1 MPMPHPPRTV
11 DRAGPEWAT
20 GTDPAEDPLPYG
32 TATWR
37 ALGTYVQLVVHPAAA
52 LREAIPL
59 ANTVLEA
66 VDASCSRFRAD
77 SGLSRVNRR
86 AGTWVGVDPLLVG
99 VLRTALAAA
108 EDSCGL
114 VCPTLGVHLRAL
126 GYDRDLAEVRAGG
139 GTTDHGPAVV
149 PPPVLPDAWRSIEIC
164 DRSAIRI
171 PMGVELDLGA
181 VGKAHAADL
190 IAARL
195 PERLGCDVLVS
206 LGGDVAVGTLD
217 ASPTHPWRV
226 EVSEVPSAGPDTAG
240 EAPRQT
246 GTGTPVDVVP
256 LPEGGIATST
266 ILRRRWSHRGRP
278 AHHLLDPR
286 TGLPVRPRWR
296 TASVLADRCSTAN
309 AASTAVVVMG
319 DPAVPWLAARGL
331 AARLVDTH
339 GRVTTVGGWPTGD
352 PPDADP
358 HSRAARR
365 G

>member
-11 DRAGPEWAT
+11 DRAGPERAS
-20 GTDPAEDPLPYG
+20 GTDLAEDPLPYG

-37 ALGTYVQLVVHPAAA
+37 ALGTYVQLVVHPAAT
-52 LREAIPL
+52 LREALPL

-77 SGLSRVNRR
+77 SDLSRVNRR
-86 AGTWVGVDPLLVG
+86 PGTWVGVDPLLVG

-108 EDSCGL
+108 EDSRGL
-114 VCPTLGVHLRAL
+114 VCPTLGVHLRTL

-139 GTTDHGPAVV
+139 GSPDHGPAAV
-149 PPPVLPDAWRSIEIC
+149 PPPVLPEAWRSIEIR

-171 PMGVELDLGA
+171 PVGVELDLGA

-195 PERLGCDVLVS
+195 PGRLGCDVLVS

-217 ASPTHPWRV
+217 TNLTHPWQV
-226 EVSEVPSAGPDTAG
+226 EVSEVPVTGSATADG
-240 EAPRQT
+240 FLRQA

-256 LPEGGIATST
+256 LPAGGIATST
-266 ILRRRWSHRGRP
+266 ILRRRWSHGGRQ

-309 AASTAVVVMG
+309 AASTAAVVMG
-319 DPAVPWLAARGL
+319 DPAVPWLEARGL
-331 AARLVDTH
+331 AARLVDMH
-339 GRVTTVGGWPTGD
+339 GRVTTVGRWPTGE
-352 PPDADP
+352 
-358 HSRAARR
+358 
-365 G
+365 